1 MANSSENFTVA
12 PMPDVASPLDLV
24 KASIYVLAA
33 QFQLFPYVIIL
44 WIIFKDQKTYGAPV
58 YRIIFHMGL
67 TDCIVL
73 IFHCTALPITIFRPD
88 IRSWSIKDFLAI

>member
-1 MANSSENFTVA
+1 MANSSKNFTVA

-44 WIIFKDQKTYGAPV
+44 WV
-58 YRIIFHMGL
+58 SSL
-67 TDCIVL
+67 NL
-73 IFHCTALPITIFRPD
+73 ILIDEI
-88 IRSWSIKDFLAI
+88 LGGGVQL